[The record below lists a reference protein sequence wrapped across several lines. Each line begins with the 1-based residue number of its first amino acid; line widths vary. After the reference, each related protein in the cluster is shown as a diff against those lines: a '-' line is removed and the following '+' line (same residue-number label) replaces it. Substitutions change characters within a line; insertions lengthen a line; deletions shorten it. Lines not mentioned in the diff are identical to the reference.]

1 MTILRP
7 QRTQLDLRGRTVL
20 VTGAAQ
26 GIGLGVAEI
35 LVGRGAAV
43 ALVDVNP
50 DAVDLAA
57 ATLGPNALGLVADV
71 RDRSAMAKVVADT
84 VAHFGRLDA
93 VVANAGVTPSPS
105 TIRTMDDADFD
116 RVIGINLT
124 GVYNTVRPALDHII
138 KQRGHVV
145 VVSSCAAFAPGAGGS
160 PYMISKSAI
169 EQFGRALR
177 VELAVHGATA
187 GVSYF
192 GIVDTAMTH
201 DMLDSDDL
209 GKEIGGLL
217 PWPLSRRITARQAA
231 KTIVDGM
238 VNRAPTTI
246 APAGWRQYSWLRGIV
261 NPLLDHR
268 MSADRH
274 LQGLL
279 RTLEERER

>member
-1 MTILRP
+1 
-7 QRTQLDLRGRTVL
+7 
-20 VTGAAQ
+20 
-26 GIGLGVAEI
+26 
-35 LVGRGAAV
+35 
-43 ALVDVNP
+43 
-50 DAVDLAA
+50 
-57 ATLGPNALGLVADV
+57 
-71 RDRSAMAKVVADT
+71 MAKVVADT

-124 GVYNTVRPALDHII
+124 GVYNTVRPPALDHII

-217 PWPLSRRITARQAA
+217 PPCRSAAASRHGRPPRRSSTA
-231 KTIVDGM
+231 
-238 VNRAPTTI
+238 
-246 APAGWRQYSWLRGIV
+246 W
-261 NPLLDHR
+261 
-268 MSADRH
+268 
-274 LQGLL
+274 
-279 RTLEERER
+279 

>member
-1 MTILRP
+1 
-7 QRTQLDLRGRTVL
+7 
-20 VTGAAQ
+20 
-26 GIGLGVAEI
+26 
-35 LVGRGAAV
+35 
-43 ALVDVNP
+43 
-50 DAVDLAA
+50 
-57 ATLGPNALGLVADV
+57 
-71 RDRSAMAKVVADT
+71 MAKVVADT

-124 GVYNTVRPALDHII
+124 GVYNTVRPPALDHII

-145 VVSSCAAFAPGAGGS
+145 VVSSCAAFAPRR
-160 PYMISKSAI
+160 
-169 EQFGRALR
+169 GRI
-177 VELAVHGATA
+177 AVHDQQVGDRTVRKGTPCGTRSARRDRR
-187 GVSYF
+187 S
-192 GIVDTAMTH
+192 
-201 DMLDSDDL
+201 
-209 GKEIGGLL
+209 LL
-217 PWPLSRRITARQAA
+217 LRHRGHRNDPRHARLRRPRQGDRWTPPPLPLSRRITARQAA

-238 VNRAPTTI
+238 VNRAPPTTI
-246 APAGWRQYSWLRGIV
+246 APPAGWRQYSWLRGIV